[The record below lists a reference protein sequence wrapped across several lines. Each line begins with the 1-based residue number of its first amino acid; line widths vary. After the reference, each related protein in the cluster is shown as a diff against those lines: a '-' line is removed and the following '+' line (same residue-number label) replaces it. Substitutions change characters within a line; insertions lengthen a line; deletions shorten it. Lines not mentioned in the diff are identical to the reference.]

1 MSRIS
6 RSMPSATSCRSCAIS
21 APSSSPRSV
30 ARARMLCANCLARS
44 KLMSAPSGDG
54 CVRAAILS
62 RKRAGT
68 RPHHSSPRRQR
79 GMRFISSLSTTLV
92 CVACP
97 RSSSEPLCHFISRVD
112 VLKTRVRKPVVGSM
126 FVDSA
131 VRVEWWNGRVSG
143 AAVNSEGRDVF
154 MPSIVFFRPFAVIP
168 RRSQFLGRPANAAT
182 LGVNHG

>member
-68 RPHHSSPRRQR
+68 HPHHSSPRRQR
-79 GMRFISSLSTTLV
+79 GMRFISPLSTSLV
-92 CVACP
+92 CVALP
-97 RSSSEPLCHFISRVD
+97 RSSSEPLCHAISMVEVASSRVR
-112 VLKTRVRKPVVGSM
+112 TPVVGSM
-126 FVDSA
+126 LVDSA

-143 AAVNSEGRDVF
+143 AVVNSEGRDVF
-154 MPSIVFFRPFAVIP
+154 MPSSSNFFAF
-168 RRSQFLGRPANAAT
+168 G
-182 LGVNHG
+182 G

>member
-1 MSRIS
+1 MVAL
-6 RSMPSATSCRSCAIS
+6 SADTLPC
-21 APSSSPRSV
+21 SV
-30 ARARMLCANCLARS
+30 ASIFSCCVS
-44 KLMSAPSGDG
+44 FCMSAPSGDG

-68 RPHHSSPRRQR
+68 HPHHSSPRRQR
-79 GMRFISSLSTTLV
+79 GMGFESPLSISLV

-97 RSSSEPLCHFISRVD
+97 RSSSEPLCHFISTVD

-154 MPSIVFFRPFAVIP
+154 MPSSSNFFAF
-168 RRSQFLGRPANAAT
+168 G
-182 LGVNHG
+182 G